1 MTRAV
6 SSTLAAESQSLDTAS
21 GTVEWIML
29 LLSEVLDGPFKLHDC
44 REKLSCRKPILVT
57 DCKSLYD
64 HLMSPSAPTAIEG
77 RRTSIDVALIRESIR
92 SLSAFMRWVPTDRML
107 ADALTKDQGDPLDML
122 RSCLK
127 SSVYQI
133 SPEDHVLRMQA
144 KEREDRLQKKLK
156 PCSHNS
162 MPETES

>member
-1 MTRAV
+1 MA
-6 SSTLAAESQSLDTAS
+6 TAS

-29 LLSEVLDGPFKLHDC
+29 LLSEILDGPFRLRDC

-64 HLMSPSAPTAIEG
+64 HLLSPSAPTAIED
-77 RRTSIDVALIRESIR
+77 RRTSIDVAIIRESIR
-92 SLSAFMRWVPTDRML
+92 NLSAFMRWVPTDRML
-107 ADALTKDQGDPLDML
+107 ADALTKDQGDPMDML

-144 KEREDRLQKKLK
+144 QEREDRLQRKLQS
-156 PCSHNS
+156 CSQNS
-162 MPETES
+162 VPQLEG